1 MKTKL
6 FLIVSLLLGGYLLS
20 SCQKDN
26 SVLPANKSGAVVKEF
41 TENSDDIIDPFGKE
55 HLNNFPDPF
64 KTTTTIEYVV
74 PKSGWVTI
82 YVYNLTERYEIRLVS
97 EFKDAGL
104 YRVMFDGTNHPPGRY
119 LVQLSSAGTRI
130 SEPMTKIASDGNG
143 SLTGHK

>member
-1 MKTKL
+1 MKTKMILIASL
-6 FLIVSLLLGGYLLS
+6 FLVGFIVT

-26 SVLPANKSGAVVKEF
+26 SILPANESGAVVKEF
-41 TENSDDIIDPFGKE
+41 TDNSDDIIDPFDKE
-55 HLNNFPDPF
+55 HLTNFPDPF
-64 KTTTTIEYVV
+64 KTTTTIEYTV

-82 YVYNLTERYEIRLVS
+82 YVYNLTERYEIRLIS

-119 LVQLSSAGTRI
+119 LIQLNAAGTRI
-130 SEPMTKIASDGNG
+130 SEPMTKIASEGNG